1 MWPSGMKDRNLF
13 VVVGE
18 KRDIVKKKEKS
29 LSKETKVT
37 DTGKSFV
44 SLHRSLG
51 RAGVNLISKPNCVAG
66 AFVSNSAGM
75 SVWFEQFFR
84 GSWWG
89 EV

>member
-1 MWPSGMKDRNLF
+1 MWPFGMKDCNLF

-44 SLHRSLG
+44 SF
-51 RAGVNLISKPNCVAG
+51 I
-66 AFVSNSAGM
+66 
-75 SVWFEQFFR
+75 
-84 GSWWG
+84 

>member
-44 SLHRSLG
+44 SLHRSEEV
-51 RAGVNLISKPNCVAG
+51 RKS
-66 AFVSNSAGM
+66 
-75 SVWFEQFFR
+75 
-84 GSWWG
+84 WG
-89 EV
+89 EFDFKA